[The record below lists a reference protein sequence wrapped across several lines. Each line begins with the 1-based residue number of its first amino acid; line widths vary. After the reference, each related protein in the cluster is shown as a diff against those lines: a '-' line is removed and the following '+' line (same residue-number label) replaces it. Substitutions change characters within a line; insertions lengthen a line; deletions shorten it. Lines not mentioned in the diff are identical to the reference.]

1 MKRLLTLC
9 SFLLLSLIQVSAQT
23 SYSTDLKKKV
33 AQPKVHAIELTA
45 QPLFFDNHQT
55 AVLSEDCQQL
65 LFGQKPR
72 MADLSLTLE
81 GKTYHLL
88 LERFELFSRDAKM
101 ELATGEILDLPT
113 IITYRGKVKS
123 PEDSHVTLC
132 ISEDQMT
139 LFVSDEHQQF
149 EVHKDKNSMD
159 LRLVVAPQ
167 KERALCHTDDE
178 EDMRENNQDP
188 RNSYADCLELYVE
201 CDYSSYLDNGS
212 STPNTQSWMTNIF
225 SNVATIYNDYNVPI
239 IVSQVFIWNTSDVYT
254 AATGVTS
261 MRTAFVNRLISI
273 GLSGKVG
280 YLLSTKDFA
289 GGISY
294 GIGGF
299 CNPITTYPGPAAL
312 TCGMAGSIMNYPYNI
327 QNVSHELG
335 HVLGLRHTHA
345 CVWNGVNTQI
355 DDCGNVI
362 AANTGKTPEG
372 SNCFNAA
379 SPILP
384 GANGTIMS
392 FCSDLAGQGINLT
405 TGFGPIVGNQLFLNF
420 VNATCFTGTS
430 CSTLGPNNDECV
442 DAIPLTLGQGCNPR
456 TFDND
461 YGTQSAN
468 TPGFACVSQ
477 AYSTDVWFS
486 AIVPSSGSLTIET
499 SQVSGGFTDMVI
511 QAYAGSCGALTAI
524 GCDDNTGAGNHA
536 LLLLTGRTPGET
548 ILIRVTPK
556 DVPATNDYG
565 EFGICAYDASVPCHP
580 DYPALVSF
588 YNSTN
593 GASWTNK
600 TGWINYASNC
610 NVCTWFGVVCTSA
623 GRVSAINLGSNNL
636 SGTIPSAI
644 TALTQLTRLN
654 LYSNNFSG
662 TLPNFL
668 DDLPLLEYVDLGNNN
683 FSGAIPSSFG
693 DAPNLRT
700 LYLDNNN
707 FSGTLPAFLVIPPI
721 SVLWLND
728 NNFSGCIPNAYND
741 FCLRGASLRLELN
754 PLLPGGGNYT
764 DFCLTG
770 YGGDFDNDGFCAGSQ
785 DCLDDDNMS
794 YPGAPEICDGKD
806 NDCDSSVDENIPDVT
821 NTWIGTN
828 GNWNVATNWSTGIVP
843 QPCHNVVINPA
854 LAYTITITNGTTAR
868 ASSINLGAN
877 VTLLIQ
883 NNGNLN
889 LQDKGVL
896 INAGDILCYGNISIS
911 NPLNTSG
918 TAFTNSGS
926 LLINSSSMLTITN
939 SGSTAIRNQTAG
951 EITNNGIISILNNHA
966 TNGLYGIDN
975 LGMFSNSGQITI
987 ENIQGKDIRL
997 ASGGMLENSDAGT
1010 IDLK

>member
-392 FCSDLAGQGINLT
+392 FCSDLA
-405 TGFGPIVGNQLFLNF
+405 
-420 VNATCFTGTS
+420 
-430 CSTLGPNNDECV
+430 
-442 DAIPLTLGQGCNPR
+442 
-456 TFDND
+456 
-461 YGTQSAN
+461 
-468 TPGFACVSQ
+468 
-477 AYSTDVWFS
+477 
-486 AIVPSSGSLTIET
+486 
-499 SQVSGGFTDMVI
+499 
-511 QAYAGSCGALTAI
+511 
-524 GCDDNTGAGNHA
+524 
-536 LLLLTGRTPGET
+536 
-548 ILIRVTPK
+548 
-556 DVPATNDYG
+556 
-565 EFGICAYDASVPCHP
+565 
-580 DYPALVSF
+580 
-588 YNSTN
+588 
-593 GASWTNK
+593 
-600 TGWINYASNC
+600 
-610 NVCTWFGVVCTSA
+610 
-623 GRVSAINLGSNNL
+623 
-636 SGTIPSAI
+636 
-644 TALTQLTRLN
+644 
-654 LYSNNFSG
+654 
-662 TLPNFL
+662 
-668 DDLPLLEYVDLGNNN
+668 
-683 FSGAIPSSFG
+683 
-693 DAPNLRT
+693 
-700 LYLDNNN
+700 
-707 FSGTLPAFLVIPPI
+707 
-721 SVLWLND
+721 
-728 NNFSGCIPNAYND
+728 
-741 FCLRGASLRLELN
+741 
-754 PLLPGGGNYT
+754 
-764 DFCLTG
+764 
-770 YGGDFDNDGFCAGSQ
+770 
-785 DCLDDDNMS
+785 
-794 YPGAPEICDGKD
+794 
-806 NDCDSSVDENIPDVT
+806 
-821 NTWIGTN
+821 
-828 GNWNVATNWSTGIVP
+828 
-843 QPCHNVVINPA
+843 
-854 LAYTITITNGTTAR
+854 
-868 ASSINLGAN
+868 
-877 VTLLIQ
+877 
-883 NNGNLN
+883 
-889 LQDKGVL
+889 
-896 INAGDILCYGNISIS
+896 
-911 NPLNTSG
+911 
-918 TAFTNSGS
+918 
-926 LLINSSSMLTITN
+926 
-939 SGSTAIRNQTAG
+939 
-951 EITNNGIISILNNHA
+951 
-966 TNGLYGIDN
+966 
-975 LGMFSNSGQITI
+975 
-987 ENIQGKDIRL
+987 
-997 ASGGMLENSDAGT
+997 
-1010 IDLK
+1010 

>member
-1 MKRLLTLC
+1 MKRLFPLC
-9 SFLLLSLIQVSAQT
+9 CFVFLSFLYLNGQSQPAPGSE
-23 SYSTDLKKKV
+23 KKMDQL
-33 AQPKVHAIELTA
+33 AFHSI
-45 QPLFFDNHQT
+45 
-55 AVLSEDCQQL
+55 VLSEESLSFEGGKTAQL
-65 LFGQKPR
+65 LEASQQMLFVQKPR
-72 MADLSLTLE
+72 RVDVSLSVE
-81 GKTYHLL
+81 GTTYHLL
-88 LERFELFSRDAKM
+88 LERFELFSRDAKI
-101 ELATGEILDLPT
+101 ELSSGGQLALPQ

-123 PEDSHVTLC
+123 AKDSHVTLSISDQQLALF
-132 ISEDQMT
+132 ISE
-139 LFVSDEHQQF
+139 EERQF
-149 EVHKDKNSMD
+149 EIHKDPTSMA
-159 LRLVVAPQ
+159 LRMVTAPP
-167 KERALCHTDDE
+167 KARAHCHTDDDE
-178 EDMRENNQDP
+178 EVRENNNNN

-212 STPNTQSWMTNIF
+212 STTNTQNWLTNIF

-239 IVSQVFIWNTSDVYT
+239 IVSQVFIWNTTDVYA

-261 MRTAFVNRLISI
+261 MRTAFVNRLIAN

-312 TCGMAGSIMNYPYNI
+312 TCGMAGNVMNYPYNI
-327 QNVSHELG
+327 QNVAHELG

-345 CVWNGVNTQI
+345 CVWNGINTQI

-372 SNCFNAA
+372 TNCFNSAA
-379 SPILP
+379 PILP

-430 CSTLGPNNDECV
+430 CGTLGPNNDECV

-468 TPGFACVSQ
+468 TPGFSCVSQ

-499 SQVSGGFTDMVI
+499 TQVSGGFTDMVV
-511 QAYAGSCGALTAI
+511 QAYAGNCGALTAI
-524 GCDDNTGAGNHA
+524 GCDDNNGAGNHA

-600 TGWINYASNC
+600 TGWVNYASNC
-610 NVCTWFGVVCTSA
+610 NVCTWFGVVCNSA
-623 GRVSAINLGSNNL
+623 GRVTAINLGSNNL
-636 SGTIPSAI
+636 GGSIPSAI
-644 TALTQLTRLN
+644 TALNQLTRLN

-683 FSGAIPSSFG
+683 FSGSIPSSFG

-707 FSGTLPAFLVIPPI
+707 FSGVLPAFLVIPPI
-721 SVLWLND
+721 TVLWLND
-728 NNFSGCIPNAYND
+728 NNFSGCIPNGYND
-741 FCLRGASLRLELN
+741 FCLRGASVRLELN
-754 PLLPGGGNYT
+754 PLLPGGGNYN
-764 DFCLTG
+764 DFCLNG

-785 DCLDDDNMS
+785 DCLDDDNTS
-794 YPGAPEICDGKD
+794 YPGAPELCDGKD
-806 NDCDSSVDENIPDVT
+806 NDCDNSVDENIPDVT

-854 LAYTITITNGTTAR
+854 IAYTITITNGTTAR
-868 ASSINLGAN
+868 ASSVNLGAN

-883 NNGNLN
+883 NNGLLN
-889 LQDKGVL
+889 IQDKGEL
-896 INAGDILCYGNISIS
+896 TNAGDILCYGNISIA

-939 SGSTAIRNQTAG
+939 SGSTAIRNQAAG
-951 EITNNGIISILNNHA
+951 EITNNGIISILNNHT

>member
-1 MKRLLTLC
+1 MKRLFPLC
-9 SFLLLSLIQVSAQT
+9 CFVFLSFLYLNGQSQPAPGSE
-23 SYSTDLKKKV
+23 KKMDQL
-33 AQPKVHAIELTA
+33 AFHSI
-45 QPLFFDNHQT
+45 
-55 AVLSEDCQQL
+55 VLSEESLSFEGGKTAQL
-65 LFGQKPR
+65 LEASQQMLFVQKPR
-72 MADLSLTLE
+72 RVDVNLSVE
-81 GKTYHLL
+81 GTTYHLL
-88 LERFELFSRDAKM
+88 LERFELFSRDAKI
-101 ELATGEILDLPT
+101 ELSSGGQLALPQ

-123 PEDSHVTLC
+123 AKDSHVTLSISDQQLALF
-132 ISEDQMT
+132 ISE
-139 LFVSDEHQQF
+139 EERQF
-149 EVHKDKNSMD
+149 EIHKDPTSMA
-159 LRLVVAPQ
+159 LRMVTAPP
-167 KERALCHTDDE
+167 KARAHCHTDDDE
-178 EDMRENNQDP
+178 EVRENNNNN

-212 STPNTQSWMTNIF
+212 NTTNTQNWLTNIF

-239 IVSQVFIWNTSDVYT
+239 IVSQVFIWNTTDVYT

-261 MRTAFVNRLISI
+261 MRTAFVNRLIAN

-312 TCGMAGSIMNYPYNI
+312 TCGMAGNVMNYPYNI
-327 QNVSHELG
+327 QNVAHELG

-345 CVWNGVNTQI
+345 CVWNGINTQI

-372 SNCFNAA
+372 TNCFNSAA
-379 SPILP
+379 PILP

-430 CSTLGPNNDECV
+430 CGTLGPNNDECV

-468 TPGFACVSQ
+468 TPGFSCVSQ

-499 SQVSGGFTDMVI
+499 TQVSGGFTDMVV
-511 QAYAGSCGALTAI
+511 QAYAGNCGALTAI
-524 GCDDNTGAGNHA
+524 GCDDNNGAGNHA

-600 TGWINYASNC
+600 TGWVNYASNC
-610 NVCTWFGVVCTSA
+610 NVCTWFGVVCNSA
-623 GRVSAINLGSNNL
+623 GRVTAINLGSNNL
-636 SGTIPSAI
+636 GGSIPSAI
-644 TALTQLTRLN
+644 TALNQLTRLN

-683 FSGAIPSSFG
+683 FSGSIPSSFG

-707 FSGTLPAFLVIPPI
+707 FSGVLPAFLVIPPI
-721 SVLWLND
+721 TVLWLND
-728 NNFSGCIPNAYND
+728 NNFSGCIPNGYND
-741 FCLRGASLRLELN
+741 FCLRGASVRLELN
-754 PLLPGGGNYT
+754 PLLPGGGNYN
-764 DFCLTG
+764 DFCLNG

-785 DCLDDDNMS
+785 DCLDDDNTS
-794 YPGAPEICDGKD
+794 YPGAPELCDGKD
-806 NDCDSSVDENIPDVT
+806 NDCDNSVDENIPDVT

-854 LAYTITITNGTTAR
+854 IAYTITITNGTTAR
-868 ASSINLGAN
+868 ASSVNLGAN

-883 NNGNLN
+883 NNGLLN
-889 LQDKGVL
+889 IQDKGEL
-896 INAGDILCYGNISIS
+896 TNAGDILCYGNISIA

-939 SGSTAIRNQTAG
+939 SGSTAIRNQAAG
-951 EITNNGIISILNNHA
+951 EITNNGIISILNNHT